1 MSTALE
7 GNSPR
12 IAVIDIGSNSI
23 HLLVMG
29 MDAMGKLLSIDSEKI
44 ILRLG
49 ETLDP
54 EGNFPP
60 GVRKSLIESL
70 RLLHEIAYCYQPI
83 MRIIASHA
91 VRVAAN
97 QAELLAEIKN
107 ELGLEISV
115 INGREE
121 ARLVALGM
129 HYAAATQE
137 KAFFGCDLGGGSTE
151 LFKVLRGKIVEASS
165 QAIGTVTLNQ
175 HFIRG
180 ANDLDAALRRA
191 EQHAES
197 IFAPLAAQF
206 PRSNDLALLSS
217 SVGKTLVELAR
228 RQHQGTGI
236 NDSHGSILSDS
247 TIASFYQQIALLGSP
262 DKICQQWDLDPDKAE
277 LLLAGTCLLH
287 CLSRCFGIKRWTIS
301 TYGLREGLVLD
312 MFEKLG
318 FREQIKKH
326 GQQIAWFNV
335 QSLSRQ
341 LLVDQIQAQRVSD
354 CAIGLYDQ
362 LVEAK
367 ALPAA
372 VEGEDELRKL
382 LRAAAWLHECG
393 KLVHFTRYH
402 RHSHYLIINS
412 QLMGFSEREK
422 HFISLIAR
430 YHNHGRISRKDLDF
444 KILGEVDL
452 KKVNFLAAILR
463 LAVSAH
469 RSRQGEVKG
478 IAIVRNESGLL
489 LRVKGRRLKVVSLDF
504 QKIIRDKDSLE
515 QSLELAITCSLEAG
529 KANADQPSKKSL
541 ILPL

>member
-23 HLLVMG
+23 HLLVLG

-236 NDSHGSILSDS
+236 NDSHGSILSGPKGLFICPAYPLRDVVDPTGAGDS
-247 TIASFYQQIALLGSP
+247 FVGGLIGHLATAKGGVDANIRRAMICGSVVASYCCEG
-262 DKICQQWDLDPDKAE
+262 
-277 LLLAGTCLLH
+277 
-287 CLSRCFGIKRWTIS
+287 FGLKRTS
-301 TYGLREGLVLD
+301 KV
-312 MFEKLG
+312 
-318 FREQIKKH
+318 
-326 GQQIAWFNV
+326 
-335 QSLSRQ
+335 
-341 LLVDQIQAQRVSD
+341 
-354 CAIGLYDQ
+354 
-362 LVEAK
+362 
-367 ALPAA
+367 
-372 VEGEDELRKL
+372 
-382 LRAAAWLHECG
+382 
-393 KLVHFTRYH
+393 TR
-402 RHSHYLIINS
+402 RDID
-412 QLMGFSEREK
+412 
-422 HFISLIAR
+422 A
-430 YHNHGRISRKDLDF
+430 
-444 KILGEVDL
+444 
-452 KKVNFLAAILR
+452 
-463 LAVSAH
+463 
-469 RSRQGEVKG
+469 
-478 IAIVRNESGLL
+478 
-489 LRVKGRRLKVVSLDF
+489 RVKE
-504 QKIIRDKDSLE
+504 LE
-515 QSLELAITCSLEAG
+515 RMTQF
-529 KANADQPSKKSL
+529 
-541 ILPL
+541 